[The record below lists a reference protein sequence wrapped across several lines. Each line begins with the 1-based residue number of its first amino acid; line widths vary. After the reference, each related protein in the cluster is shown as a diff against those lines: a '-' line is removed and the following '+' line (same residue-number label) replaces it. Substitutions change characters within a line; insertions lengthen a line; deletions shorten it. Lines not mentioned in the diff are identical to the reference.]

1 MWSDAVENTRH
12 LNAIWN
18 SKKKLQ
24 KNYKRVLQN
33 RLKRVTI
40 WLQKE
45 RGSSECEIFFF
56 LFLRYRVSGI
66 LLRLFSFTA
75 AAHTAQAVSRF
86 VCKKARLE
94 TDEFFC
100 NHFSVRKTKIK
111 RIGLKSVGK
120 VLLYPD
126 FLYKLTVFPQ
136 SIFTKFVLYSSGI
149 CGII

>member
-86 VCKKARLE
+86 VCKKARP
-94 TDEFFC
+94 
-100 NHFSVRKTKIK
+100 FSGRAFLRLSKVRQGSIWTGFSKIK
-111 RIGLKSVGK
+111 C
-120 VLLYPD
+120 D
-126 FLYKLTVFPQ
+126 FHANSLYKMSVFLRHNF
-136 SIFTKFVLYSSGI
+136 IKFVLYLAGI
-149 CGII
+149 CDMI